1 MSKQNGLLI
10 VFGISILS
18 LIMCTSSKSGAPD
31 EIQTATVNYDSAY
44 LVDVRTVGEFA
55 EGSVANAVNIPLDEV
70 ENQIEKFKNKKK
82 IVVFCRSGKRS
93 SQAKSIL
100 DEMGIANVIDGGG
113 ISDVQTT
120 ISNSKK

>member
-18 LIMCTSSKSGAPD
+18 LIMCTRTASSAQTD
-31 EIQTATVNYDSAY
+31 TEIETVNYDSAFI
-44 LVDVRTVGEFA
+44 VDVRTAEEFA
-55 EGSVANAVNIPLDEV
+55 EGSVANAVNIPLDEIQNNV
-70 ENQIEKFKNKKK
+70 SKFKNKKN

-120 ISNSKK
+120 ISNTKK